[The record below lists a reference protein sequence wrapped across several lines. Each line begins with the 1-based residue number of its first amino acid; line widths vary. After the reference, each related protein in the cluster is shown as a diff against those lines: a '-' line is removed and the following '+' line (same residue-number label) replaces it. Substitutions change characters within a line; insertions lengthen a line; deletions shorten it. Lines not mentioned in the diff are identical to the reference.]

1 MEKQLE
7 ISAYLCKV
15 GVETIVWKEIKIMS
29 INSAAN
35 YHENRF
41 SRETI
46 NTNSN
51 TSNEQQRYR
60 IQVYNEIKKQSKN
73 LLVYYTKTTV
83 ASFCIFFLTY

>member
-1 MEKQLE
+1 MRIHSSDIGKKTYLNYSGAAQEIKVEKQLE

-46 NTNSN
+46 NT
-51 TSNEQQRYR
+51 
-60 IQVYNEIKKQSKN
+60 
-73 LLVYYTKTTV
+73 
-83 ASFCIFFLTY
+83 CIYLKIHQ